1 MKQKLKKKKESAKAN
16 AKQYILK
23 TLKERTFKN
32 SLVSAFRA
40 LQLKGVGEGDEL
52 GLDGCIPLGCAIV

>member
-1 MKQKLKKKKESAKAN
+1 MCACAAAQKARAAEK
-16 AKQYILK
+16 K
-23 TLKERTFKN
+23 TLKERTFEN